1 AGAMSTTT
9 KGTAGYDRRRELQA
23 FDDTKAGVKGL
34 VDASVTTIPPIFHH
48 PPDSLATSSTATIP
62 VIDLSGRRSEVVGEV
77 RAATETVGF
86 FQVVNHGVP
95 ADLLAEMLA
104 SVRRF
109 HESPAEAKTPHYT
122 RDLAR
127 KVRFN
132 SNFDLFQSP
141 AANWRDTL
149 FCQALPDPPEPEEL
163 PAAVRGVLLE
173 YGDAVRQL
181 AVRVLE
187 LVSEAMG
194 LAPDRLEKMG
204 CADGLSVVSNY
215 YPPCPQPHLTLGT
228 SRHSDPAFLTVL
240 LQDDMAG
247 LQVLVDDDGEK
258 RAVWADVP
266 PVPGALV
273 INVGDLLQ
281 LVSNGRL
288 KSVEH
293 RVVANRSRDRAR
305 ISVAA
310 FFNADLRQ
318 TTAVYGP
325 IEEQVTSSAP
335 PLYRSITVEEFLSHY
350 DGKGLDGR
358 PALDHFLLP

>member
-1 AGAMSTTT
+1 
-9 KGTAGYDRRRELQA
+9 
-23 FDDTKAGVKGL
+23 
-34 VDASVTTIPPIFHH
+34 
-48 PPDSLATSSTATIP
+48 
-62 VIDLSGRRSEVVGEV
+62 
-77 RAATETVGF
+77 
-86 FQVVNHGVP
+86 
-95 ADLLAEMLA
+95 
-104 SVRRF
+104 
-109 HESPAEAKTPHYT
+109 
-122 RDLAR
+122 DLAR

-204 CADGLSVVSNY
+204 CADGLSV
-215 YPPCPQPHLTLGT
+215 
-228 SRHSDPAFLTVL
+228 
-240 LQDDMAG
+240 DDMAG

-293 RVVANRSRDRAR
+293 RVVANRS
-305 ISVAA
+305 
-310 FFNADLRQ
+310 
-318 TTAVYGP
+318 
-325 IEEQVTSSAP
+325 
-335 PLYRSITVEEFLSHY
+335 
-350 DGKGLDGR
+350 
-358 PALDHFLLP
+358 

>member
-1 AGAMSTTT
+1 MSATA
-9 KGTAGYDRRRELQA
+9 KGEAGYDRRQELQA

-34 VDASVTTIPPIFHH
+34 VDAGVTTVPPIFHH
-48 PPDSLATSSTATIP
+48 PPDSLSTSSTAATIP
-62 VIDLSGRRSEVVGEV
+62 VIDLSGSRPDVVGQV
-77 RAATETVGF
+77 RAAAETVGF
-86 FQVVNHGVP
+86 FQVVSHGVR
-95 ADLLAEMLA
+95 AGLLAEMLA

-109 HESPAEAKTPHYT
+109 HESPAEAKTPYYT

-149 FCQALPDPPEPEEL
+149 FCQAFPDPPELEEL
-163 PAAVRGVLLE
+163 PAAVRDVLLE
-173 YGDAVRQL
+173 YGDAVRRL

-194 LAPDRLEKMG
+194 LAPGRLGKMG

-247 LQVLVDDDGEK
+247 LQVLVDVEDGEK
-258 RAVWADVP
+258 RSAWADVP
-266 PVPGALV
+266 PVPGGLV

-310 FFNADLRQ
+310 FFNADLRR

-325 IEEQVTSSAP
+325 IEEQVSSSAP
-335 PLYRSITVEEFLSHY
+335 PLYRSITVGEFLSHY

-358 PALDHFLLP
+358 PALDHLLLP

>member
-1 AGAMSTTT
+1 MSTAT

-34 VDASVTTIPPIFHH
+34 VDAGVTTILPIFLH

-86 FQVVNHGVP
+86 FQVVNHDVP
-95 ADLLAEMLA
+95 ADLLAEMVA

-122 RDLAR
+122 RDLAKKKR
-127 KVRFN
+127 
-132 SNFDLFQSP
+132 
-141 AANWRDTL
+141 
-149 FCQALPDPPEPEEL
+149 
-163 PAAVRGVLLE
+163 
-173 YGDAVRQL
+173 
-181 AVRVLE
+181 
-187 LVSEAMG
+187 
-194 LAPDRLEKMG
+194 
-204 CADGLSVVSNY
+204 SVWV
-215 YPPCPQPHLTLGT
+215 
-228 SRHSDPAFLTVL
+228 
-240 LQDDMAG
+240 
-247 LQVLVDDDGEK
+247 
-258 RAVWADVP
+258 DVP

-310 FFNADLRQ
+310 FFNADLRT

-325 IEEQVTSSAP
+325 IEEQVSSSAP
-335 PLYRSITVEEFLSHY
+335 PLYRSITVGEFLSHY